1 MNLIRER
8 TLTEPLLVNRI
19 ISPTGNVTGVNI
31 TIQLPGVDE
40 AKEVPE
46 VVAFVRET
54 AEEIRTTYPD
64 MEVRLTGMVL
74 MNNAFSESS
83 KLDMQTLVP
92 ISFAVMLISLGLLI
106 RGFTGTFVTL
116 SVIGFSIAAAMGM
129 GGFIGLPIS
138 PPSASSPIIILTVA
152 MVLMTAC
159 ATPTKTADTAV
170 KGPAWVMK
178 GSGAFDVEGGKVFY
192 GVGAA
197 GGIKNKAL
205 LRKTSDNRARAE
217 IAQTLETYVAYLAKD
232 YMASTTA
239 GDMSK
244 SSEEQHVEQA
254 LKTFT
259 KATLHGA
266 QIVDRWMD
274 PEDGTYYS
282 LCELDMMAFK
292 DTLDS
297 YQELDAKVRDY
308 VRDNADRMHGEL
320 EELENQ

>member
-1 MNLIRER
+1 MKAKH
-8 TLTEPLLVNRI
+8 LV
-19 ISPTGNVTGVNI
+19 
-31 TIQLPGVDE
+31 
-40 AKEVPE
+40 
-46 VVAFVRET
+46 
-54 AEEIRTTYPD
+54 
-64 MEVRLTGMVL
+64 VL
-74 MNNAFSESS
+74 S
-83 KLDMQTLVP
+83 
-92 ISFAVMLISLGLLI
+92 
-106 RGFTGTFVTL
+106 
-116 SVIGFSIAAAMGM
+116 
-129 GGFIGLPIS
+129 
-138 PPSASSPIIILTVA
+138 IILSIA

-159 ATPTKTADTAV
+159 ASTTKTADTAD
-170 KGPAWVMK
+170 KGPTWVMK

-197 GGIKNKAL
+197 AGISNKPL
-205 LRKTSDNRARAE
+205 LRKTADNRARAE

-274 PEDGTYYS
+274 PADGTYYS

-292 DTLDS
+292 DALDS
-297 YQELDAKVRDY
+297 YKELDAKVRDY
-308 VRDNADRMHGEL
+308 VRDNAERLHDEL